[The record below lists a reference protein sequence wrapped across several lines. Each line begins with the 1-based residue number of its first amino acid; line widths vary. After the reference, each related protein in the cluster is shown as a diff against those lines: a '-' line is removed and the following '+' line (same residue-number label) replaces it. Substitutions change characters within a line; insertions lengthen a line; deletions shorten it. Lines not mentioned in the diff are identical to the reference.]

1 VPDYIAGERCSER
14 GENESQRIC
23 GGPLRHQRFL
33 RYSEEPFEQEEQAYT
48 GRFVVRFGDGLSN
61 KEIAFEL
68 RVTGRTV
75 KAHRQAVMRKLKV
88 DSVALLVRKVYG
100 LLETE
105 PQITIPIFNY

>member
-1 VPDYIAGERCSER
+1 MISILTEREA
-14 GENESQRIC
+14 EVLKLIVN
-23 GGPLRHQRFL
+23 
-33 RYSEEPFEQEEQAYT
+33 
-48 GRFVVRFGDGLSN
+48 GLSN

-68 RVTGRTV
+68 RITERTV